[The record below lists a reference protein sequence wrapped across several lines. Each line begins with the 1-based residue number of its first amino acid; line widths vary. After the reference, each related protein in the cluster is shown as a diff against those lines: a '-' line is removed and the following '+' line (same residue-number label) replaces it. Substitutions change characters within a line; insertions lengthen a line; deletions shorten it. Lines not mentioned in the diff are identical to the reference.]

1 MKSART
7 DLKEQGME
15 SRRSITQRCTGS
27 EAAEGHVHSGNPEGG
42 SGGDDKMWAGDGIR
56 RAEKTG
62 RPHACLSS
70 YNPGPIPGLV
80 FFPTLFLCSA
90 SLLKLRTSPPPAQ
103 LALAT
108 RFNLGPA
115 NAGGE
120 GCQRKQLLKR
130 QFGLCNFPL
139 ARFWISVS
147 GRNIVPS
154 RDHFTHS
161 MLDFCIFILTKTNL
175 GEANSFPWDG
185 WQLKPGILSQIRFT
199 GHTK

>member
-90 SLLKLRTSPPPAQ
+90 SLLKLRTSPPPQLSWRLQQGSTLAQ
-103 LALAT
+103 QTRGGRGVKESSFLSGNLASAT
-108 RFNLGPA
+108 
-115 NAGGE
+115 
-120 GCQRKQLLKR
+120 
-130 QFGLCNFPL
+130 FPL
-139 ARFWISVS
+139 HGFGFRF
-147 GRNIVPS
+147 
-154 RDHFTHS
+154 
-161 MLDFCIFILTKTNL
+161 
-175 GEANSFPWDG
+175 
-185 WQLKPGILSQIRFT
+185 PGVT
-199 GHTK
+199 